1 MQLPPPPSACSPRTV
16 CLHTRTWQREK
27 RVAQTCRVS
36 LTSTRHKQPN
46 LLLHLPRPSLA
57 VVLWLF
63 THLHIICVGW
73 HSKGRGEGLL
83 IAATL
88 AASHSSCLATC
99 NSRSSSSSSGS
110 NGGPSRFRC
119 LGTTRLLEEVASC
132 QGRGGRGGAKA
143 LNDFVSFFAFPCA
156 LLSPFAWPCLSFHC
170 GLPPLP
176 LPIMKFGAGLIA
188 CHVVAPSDIRQRA
201 GQVIFGQNQN

>member
-1 MQLPPPPSACSPRTV
+1 MRKLVAYRLLRRGTSSPTSCTCHAPPC
-16 CLHTRTWQREK
+16 
-27 RVAQTCRVS
+27 
-36 LTSTRHKQPN
+36 
-46 LLLHLPRPSLA
+46 LPRLA

-73 HSKGRGEGLL
+73 HSKGRREGLL

-99 NSRSSSSSSGS
+99 NSRSSSSSGS

-132 QGRGGRGGAKA
+132 QGREGRGMVEGQQR
-143 LNDFVSFFAFPCA
+143 LLTISCHFLHFLVHCFRLLLGFAF
-156 LLSPFAWPCLSFHC
+156 
-170 GLPPLP
+170 
-176 LPIMKFGAGLIA
+176 
-188 CHVVAPSDIRQRA
+188 
-201 GQVIFGQNQN
+201 IFTAE